1 MSPARRKLD
10 RGQRTLALEYAADI
24 APLTRW
30 DRDDIA
36 SDEALALLMAQPGF
50 PAAARTLTVN
60 MLHAYSSDQGVQ
72 GIFKDAGRY
81 VAAMLAIYLDASGG
95 LTLPRL
101 KTLCAAFGMLSP
113 GRARAL
119 LLYLRYL
126 RYVEPAPTPRGQPVR
141 YVPTAS
147 FVTAWR
153 RHMVAALE
161 AAVVAEPALE
171 PFMNRLC
178 APDALDIVTRIQSE
192 GLLSAVDS
200 QGARTHLP
208 LYTVFIHRHA
218 GSQVLWR
225 LIAGSEDFP
234 PRRTPA
240 IPAAEMAR
248 LFAVS
253 RIHVRRMMDD
263 AERCGFLSRE
273 TDGALLFSPGA
284 REEVEAHFAVQLAS
298 LARAASKTVLEL
310 TQPALATA

>member
-10 RGQRTLALEYAADI
+10 RGRRIGALEYAADI

-36 SDEALALLMAQPGF
+36 SDDALALLKAQPGF
-50 PAAARTLTVN
+50 PVAARTLTVN
-60 MLHAYSSDQGVQ
+60 MLHAYGSDRGVQ

-81 VAAMLAIYLDASGG
+81 VAAMLAIYLDVSGG

-161 AAVVAEPALE
+161 AAAVAEPALE

-192 GLLSAVDS
+192 GLRTAVESHADI
-200 QGARTHLP
+200 THMP
-208 LYTVFIHRHA
+208 LYTVFVHRHA

-225 LIAGSEDFP
+225 LIAGSGDFP

-240 IPAAEMAR
+240 VPAAELAR

-263 AERCGFLSRE
+263 AERSGFLSRDA
-273 TDGALLFSPGA
+273 DGALLFSPSGQA
-284 REEVEAHFAVQLAS
+284 EVETHFAVQLSS
-298 LARAASKTVLEL
+298 LVRAASKTVLEL